1 MKLGGMQEHGSRPV
15 TQMEFL
21 GAKEKGQRS
30 RLGQINTKHNV
41 MLRIL

>member
-1 MKLGGMQEHGSRPV
+1 MKLGGVEGHGSRPV

-30 RLGQINTKHNV
+30 SLGQINTKHNV
-41 MLRIL
+41 MLGIL